1 LKTPPDFSSRC
12 RRKAAILTVALASVV
27 GVSVDGSTSVD
38 AAGGKPDRPK
48 RPRALVLGDSVMA
61 MVGVAP
67 EALAELN
74 DITPVVFGAEGCQ
87 LLLSRGCM
95 PGVDK
100 SAYQRFREARGKFS
114 DVVVVATGYNE
125 YKDESLVDALKLFRE
140 EAKRQKVTLVWLTYR
155 ENGNVVGKAKRF
167 NAILRRAAKRDGSLV
182 LFDWHKTSRGR
193 ESWFSGDKV
202 HMSRGGAKQMARR
215 LGKVIDQV
223 IEERRTK
230 NSTTT
235 TLPTTT
241 TTLAPVAAIAT
252 ETTTPQG

>member
-1 LKTPPDFSSRC
+1 VL
-12 RRKAAILTVALASVV
+12 VATASI
-27 GVSVDGSTSVD
+27 GIGTSVSAHVVD
-38 AAGGKPDRPK
+38 ARTGKPK
-48 RPRALVLGDSVMA
+48 RAQALVLGDSVMA

-74 DITPVVFGAEGCQ
+74 DITPVIFGAEGCQ

-125 YKDESLVDALKLFRE
+125 YKDESFVEALKLFRQ

-167 NAILRRAAKRDGSLV
+167 NTILHRIAKKDQSLV

-223 IEERRTK
+223 VEQRRTK
-230 NSTTT
+230 NRTTPT
-235 TLPTTT
+235 TLPTT
-241 TTLAPVAAIAT
+241 TTLAPVAPIAT

>member
-1 LKTPPDFSSRC
+1 
-12 RRKAAILTVALASVV
+12 
-27 GVSVDGSTSVD
+27 
-38 AAGGKPDRPK
+38 
-48 RPRALVLGDSVMA
+48 MA

-100 SAYQRFREARGKFS
+100 SAYQRFREARGTFS

-167 NAILRRAAKRDGSLV
+167 NAILRRAAKKNESLV
-182 LFDWHKTSRGR
+182 LFDWHKTSLGR

-215 LGKVIDQV
+215 LGKVIDRVVEQ
-223 IEERRTK
+223 RRLR
-230 NSTTT
+230 SRF
-235 TLPTTT
+235 PTTT
-241 TTLAPVAAIAT
+241 TTTTTTMPVAVIVTDTTTPVADVAT
-252 ETTTPQG
+252 ETTTLQG